1 MLATTFLT
9 FFWTLIVIFFMVVYF
24 MILFRVIVDVFRRK
38 DASGWVKTG
47 WLFFIL
53 VVPFISLFIY
63 LIVNGQHMGER
74 DMQEIARSEQQFDT
88 YVRDVAGTSGA
99 DEIAKAKQLL
109 DSGAISQAEF
119 DQIKAKALA

>member
-9 FFWTLIVIFFMVVYF
+9 FFWTLFVIFFMVVYF